1 MSFERDKK
9 TASKIFFAE
18 EKRMKIFED
27 IADKVQI
34 GDSASVEMLIKKALS
49 QDISAGEILNNG
61 LVEGMN
67 VVSEKFK
74 NNEIFIPEV
83 LVSAKSMNIG
93 LEILKPLLAEA
104 GVESKGKVVIGTV
117 KGDLHDI
124 GKNIVAMLLKGAGFD
139 VIDLGADVP
148 KEKFLEFVKN
158 ESANVLGMSALLTTT
173 MTYMKEVIETLK
185 DAGLRENVKVIIG
198 GAPVT
203 ESYAAQIN
211 ADGYAPDAA
220 SGVDLL
226 KKLLSE

>member
-1 MSFERDKK
+1 
-9 TASKIFFAE
+9 
-18 EKRMKIFED
+18 MKIFED

-34 GDSASVEMLIKKALS
+34 GDSASVEMLTKKALS

-67 VVSEKFK
+67 VVSKKFK

-104 GVESKGKVVIGTV
+104 GVESKGRVVIGTV

-148 KEKFLEFVKN
+148 KEKFLEFVKKK
-158 ESANVLGMSALLTTT
+158 SANVLGMSALLTTT
-173 MTYMKEVIETLK
+173 MTYMKEVIDTLK

-220 SGVDLL
+220 SGVYLL
-226 KKLLSE
+226 KILLSE